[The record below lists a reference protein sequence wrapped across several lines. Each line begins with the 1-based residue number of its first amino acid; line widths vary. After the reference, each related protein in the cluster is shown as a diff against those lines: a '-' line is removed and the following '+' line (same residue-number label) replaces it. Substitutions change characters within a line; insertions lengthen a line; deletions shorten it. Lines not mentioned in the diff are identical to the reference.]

1 MYLYCLRLVALSGFL
16 LIHYKN
22 GLILSVH
29 INIMIIIINLNREK
43 VEMRKLNYFSIALLP
58 LMLAACGGNFG
69 VQPVAKPTPTA
80 QTPSDSKPSKP
91 EDVPTPPPA
100 GPSVETTPVNRPAV
114 GAAMRLL
121 RRNIATSDKDGNDF
135 PNSKQ
140 AEEKLSFKEE
150 DILFLY
156 GSKKDQRQQLEDK
169 IHQLNPNVQIR
180 TSKNENKKYGY
191 KFVDAGYVYTKDGKD
206 EIEWTSNYKQSTNRF
221 GYDGFVYYSGEHP
234 SQSLPSAGTVKYSGN
249 WQYMTDAIR
258 HRTGKAGDPSED
270 LGYIVYYGQNVGATS
285 YAATAD
291 DREGKHPAE
300 YTVNFDQKT
309 LNGKLIKNQYV
320 QKRDDPK
327 KPLTIYDI
335 TAKLDG
341 NRFTGSAKVNTEVKT
356 NHADKEYLFFH
367 TDADQRLEGGF
378 FGDNGEELAGRFI
391 SNDNSVFGVFA
402 GKQKTDAS
410 GTNPAMP
417 SEKHTKILDS
427 LKISVDEASDN
438 NARTFA
444 ISPMPDL
451 GHPDK
456 LLVEGREIPL
466 VNQEQTIDL
475 ADGRKMTVRACCD
488 FLTYVKLGRI
498 KTDRPASKPKAEDK
512 REDEESAGVGNDE
525 EGEDEIGDEEG
536 GAGDE
541 AVGDEGSEE
550 DEAAENEGGEEDE
563 AEEPEEESPAEGGG
577 GGSDGIS
584 PAPEAPKG
592 RDIDLFLKG
601 IRTAEADIPKT
612 GTAHYTGTWE
622 ARIGKPIQWDNQADK
637 AAKAEFT
644 VDFGGKSISGT
655 LTEKNGVQPA
665 FYIENGKIEG
675 NGFHATA
682 HTRESGI
689 DLSGQ
694 GSTKPQIFKA
704 DNLLVTG
711 GFYGPQA
718 EELGGTIFNKDG
730 KSLDITEDTENEAE
744 AGVGEQLEP
753 EVKHQF
759 GVVFGAKKDD
769 KEVEK

>member
-1 MYLYCLRLVALSGFL
+1 MC
-16 LIHYKN
+16 
-22 GLILSVH
+22 
-29 INIMIIIINLNREK
+29 
-43 VEMRKLNYFSIALLP
+43 KLNYGGIALLP

-100 GPSVETTPVNRPAV
+100 KPSIETTPVNRPAV

-121 RRNIATSDKDGNDF
+121 RRNIAFYNKDGTEIPD
-135 PNSKQ
+135 SKQ
-140 AEEKLSFKEE
+140 AEEKLSFKEG
-150 DILFLY
+150 DVLFLY
-156 GSKKDQRQQLEDK
+156 GSKENKLQQLKSE
-169 IHQLNPNVQIR
+169 IHKRNPNVQIR
-180 TSKNENKKYGY
+180 TSEKENEKYGY
-191 KFVDAGYVYTKDGKD
+191 KFVDAGYVYTKNGKD
-206 EIEWTSNYKQSTNRF
+206 EIEKTSDAKQFSNRL

-234 SQSLPSAGTVKYSGN
+234 SQSLPSAGTVQYSGN

-270 LGYIVYYGQNVGATS
+270 LGYRTYYGQNVGATS

-291 DREGKHPAE
+291 DRERHPAK
-300 YTVNFDQKT
+300 YTVDFDKKT
-309 LNGKLIKNQYV
+309 LTGQLIKNQYV
-320 QKRDDPK
+320 QKKTDEK
-327 KPLTIYDI
+327 KPLTIYNI

-341 NRFTGSAKVNTEVKT
+341 NRFTGSARVNPELKT
-356 NHADKEYLFFH
+356 SHSDKEYLFFH
-367 TDADQRLEGGF
+367 ANADQRLEGGF
-378 FGDNGEELAGRFI
+378 FGDKGEELAGRFI

-438 NARTFA
+438 NARPFA

-466 VNQEQTIDL
+466 VSQEKTIDL

-512 REDEESAGVGNDE
+512 GKDEEDTGVGDDEEDEDE
-525 EGEDEIGDEEG
+525 AAEGSEGGEDEIGDEEG
-536 GAGDE
+536 SA
-541 AVGDEGSEE
+541 E
-550 DEAAENEGGEEDE
+550 DEAAENEGSEEEGGEE
-563 AEEPEEESPAEGGG
+563 AEEPEEESPEEGGG
-577 GGSDGIS
+577 GGSDSIP

-622 ARIGKPIQWDNQADK
+622 ARISKPIQWDNQADK
-637 AAKAEFT
+637 TAKAEFN
-644 VDFGGKSISGT
+644 VDFGKKSISGT
-655 LTEKNGVQPA
+655 LTEKNGVEPA
-665 FYIENGKIEG
+665 FHIEKGVIDG

-682 HTRESGI
+682 RTRDNGI
-689 DLSGQ
+689 NLSGND
-694 GSTKPQIFKA
+694 STNPQSFKA
-704 DNLLVTG
+704 NNLLVTG

-730 KSLDITEDTENEAE
+730 KSLDITEDTEHEAETETE

-753 EVKHQF
+753 EVKPQF
-759 GVVFGAKKDD
+759 GVVFGAKKDN

>member
-1 MYLYCLRLVALSGFL
+1 MC
-16 LIHYKN
+16 KP
-22 GLILSVH
+22 
-29 INIMIIIINLNREK
+29 
-43 VEMRKLNYFSIALLP
+43 NYGGIVLLP
-58 LMLAACGGNFG
+58 LLLASCIGGNFG
-69 VQPVAKPTPTA
+69 VQPVVESTPTA
-80 QTPSDSKPSKP
+80 YPVTFKSK
-91 EDVPTPPPA
+91 DVPTPPPA
-100 GPSVETTPVNRPAV
+100 GPSVETTPVNQPAV

-121 RRNIATSDKDGNDF
+121 RRNIATSDKDGKDF

-140 AEEKLSFKEE
+140 AEEKLSFKEG
-150 DILFLY
+150 DVLFLY

-291 DREGKHPAE
+291 DREGEGKHPAE
-300 YTVNFDQKT
+300 YTVDFDQKT
-309 LNGKLIKNQYV
+309 LNGKLIKISMC
-320 QKRDDPK
+320 KG

-402 GKQKTDAS
+402 GKQKTEAANAADTKPALPS
-410 GTNPAMP
+410 G
-417 SEKHTKILDS
+417 KHTKILDS
-427 LKISVDEASDN
+427 LKISVDEATDDH
-438 NARTFA
+438 ARKFA
-444 ISPMPDL
+444 ISTMPDF

-466 VNQEQTIDL
+466 VSQEKIIEL
-475 ADGRKMTVRACCD
+475 ADDRKMTVRACCD

-498 KTDRPASKPKAEDK
+498 KTERPAVQPKAQ
-512 REDEESAGVGNDE
+512 DEEGDEEDTGVDSVE
-525 EGEDEIGDEEG
+525 EGEDEIDDE
-536 GAGDE
+536 DE
-541 AVGDEGSEE
+541 VSEE
-550 DEAAENEGGEEDE
+550 DAEEIEEEADEVEEEEAEADE
-563 AEEPEEESPAEGGG
+563 AEETEEESPTEES
-577 GGSDGIS
+577 GSGSNAIL
-584 PAPEAPKG
+584 PTPEAPKG

-601 IRTAEADIPKT
+601 IRTAETDIPQT
-612 GTAHYTGTWE
+612 GKAHYTGTWE
-622 ARIGKPIQWDNQADK
+622 ARIGEPIQWDNHADK
-637 AAKAEFT
+637 AAKAVFT
-644 VDFGGKSISGT
+644 VDFGEKSISGK
-655 LTEKNGVQPA
+655 LTEQNGVEPA

-689 DLSGQ
+689 NLSGT
-694 GSTKPQIFKA
+694 GSTKPQSFKA
-704 DNLLVTG
+704 SNLRVEG

-718 EELGGTIFNKDG
+718 AELGGTIFNNDG
-730 KSLDITEDTENEAE
+730 KSLGITENIENEVEVEVE
-744 AGVGEQLEP
+744 ADVGKQLEP
-753 EVKHQF
+753 DEVKHKF
-759 GVVFGAKKDD
+759 GVVFGAKKDMQ
-769 KEVEK
+769 EVEK

>member
-1 MYLYCLRLVALSGFL
+1 
-16 LIHYKN
+16 
-22 GLILSVH
+22 
-29 INIMIIIINLNREK
+29 MIIIINQIGGK
-43 VEMRKLNYFSIALLP
+43 VEMCKPNYGGIVLLP
-58 LMLAACGGNFG
+58 LLLASCIGGNFG
-69 VQPVAKPTPTA
+69 VQPVVESTPTA
-80 QTPSDSKPSKP
+80 PTLSDSKSSNPADKP
-91 EDVPTPPPA
+91 APA
-100 GPSVETTPVNRPAV
+100 PAEPSVEITPVNRPAV

-169 IHQLNPNVQIR
+169 IRQPNPTASIT
-180 TSKNENKKYGY
+180 TSEKKNKKYDY
-191 KFVDAGYVYTKDGKD
+191 KFVDAGYVYTKNGKD
-206 EIEWTSNYKQSTNRF
+206 EIEWTSNHKQFTYRF

-270 LGYIVYYGQNVGATS
+270 LGYLVYYGQNVGATS

-291 DREGKHPAE
+291 DREEKHPAE
-300 YTVNFDQKT
+300 YTVDFDKKT
-309 LNGKLIKNQYV
+309 LTGQLIKNQYV
-320 QKRDDPK
+320 QKKTDEK

-335 TAKLDG
+335 TATLDG

-356 NHADKEYLFFH
+356 KHADKEHLFFH

-410 GTNPAMP
+410 NASDTNPAMP

-427 LKISVDEASDN
+427 LKISVDEATDS
-438 NARTFA
+438 NARKFA
-444 ISPMPDL
+444 ISPMPDF

-456 LLVEGREIPL
+456 LLVEGREISL
-466 VNQEQTIDL
+466 LKDTQTIDL
-475 ADGRKMTVRACCD
+475 ADGRTMTVSACCD

-498 KTDRPASKPKAEDK
+498 KTDRPASKPKAED
-512 REDEESAGVGNDE
+512 ENS
-525 EGEDEIGDEEG
+525 EDEIGESEENEEDLVAEEENTEDEVVE
-536 GAGDE
+536 DE
-541 AVGDEGSEE
+541 DREE
-550 DEAAENEGGEEDE
+550 DEVSEDGNSEDEEEIAEEDDDE
-563 AEEPEEESPAEGGG
+563 AEEEEVEETEEESPVEESGGDS
-577 GGSDGIS
+577 GSIL
-584 PAPEAPKG
+584 PTPEAPKG

-622 ARIGKPIQWDNQADK
+622 ARIGVPADGTTFIQKDNYANQG
-637 AAKAEFT
+637 AKAEFD
-644 VDFGGKSISGT
+644 VDFGAKSLSGK
-655 LTEKNGVQPA
+655 LTEKNDTTPA
-665 FYIENGKIEG
+665 FYIEKGVIDG
-675 NGFHATA
+675 NGFHALA
-682 HTRESGI
+682 HTRENGI

-694 GSTKPQIFKA
+694 GSTNPKNFKA

-718 EELGGTIFNKDG
+718 AELGGNIIDSDRK
-730 KSLDITEDTENEAE
+730 
-744 AGVGEQLEP
+744 
-753 EVKHQF
+753 F
-759 GVVFGAKKDD
+759 GAVFGAKKDN

>member
-1 MYLYCLRLVALSGFL
+1 
-16 LIHYKN
+16 
-22 GLILSVH
+22 
-29 INIMIIIINLNREK
+29 MIIIINQIGGK
-43 VEMRKLNYFSIALLP
+43 VGMCKPNYGGIVLLP
-58 LMLAACGGNFG
+58 LLLASCIGGNFG
-69 VQPVAKPTPTA
+69 VQPVVESTPTA
-80 QTPSDSKPSKP
+80 YPVTFKSK
-91 EDVPTPPPA
+91 DVPTPPPA
-100 GPSVETTPVNRPAV
+100 GPSVETTPVNQPAV

-121 RRNIATSDKDGNDF
+121 RRNIATSDKDGKDF

-140 AEEKLSFKEE
+140 AEEKLSFKEG
-150 DILFLY
+150 DVLFLY

-291 DREGKHPAE
+291 DREGEGKHPAE
-300 YTVNFDQKT
+300 YTVDFDQKT
-309 LNGKLIKNQYV
+309 LNGKLIKISMC
-320 QKRDDPK
+320 KG

-402 GKQKTDAS
+402 GKQKTEAANAADTKPALPS
-410 GTNPAMP
+410 G
-417 SEKHTKILDS
+417 KHTKILDS
-427 LKISVDEASDN
+427 LKISVDEATDDH
-438 NARTFA
+438 ARKFA
-444 ISPMPDL
+444 ISTMPDF

-466 VNQEQTIDL
+466 VSQEKIIEL
-475 ADGRKMTVRACCD
+475 ADDRKMTVRACCD

-498 KTDRPASKPKAEDK
+498 KTERPAVQPKAQ
-512 REDEESAGVGNDE
+512 DEEGDEEDTGVDSVE
-525 EGEDEIGDEEG
+525 EGEDEIDDE
-536 GAGDE
+536 DE
-541 AVGDEGSEE
+541 VSEE
-550 DEAAENEGGEEDE
+550 DAEEIEEEADEVEEEEAEADE
-563 AEEPEEESPAEGGG
+563 AEETEEESPTEES
-577 GGSDGIS
+577 GSGSNAIL
-584 PAPEAPKG
+584 PTPEAPKG

-601 IRTAEADIPKT
+601 IRTAETDIPQT
-612 GTAHYTGTWE
+612 GKAHYTGTWE
-622 ARIGKPIQWDNQADK
+622 ARIGEPIQWDNHADK
-637 AAKAEFT
+637 AAKAVFT
-644 VDFGGKSISGT
+644 VDFGEKSISGK
-655 LTEKNGVQPA
+655 LTEQNGVEPA

-689 DLSGQ
+689 NLSGT
-694 GSTKPQIFKA
+694 GSTKPQSFKA
-704 DNLLVTG
+704 SNLRVEG

-718 EELGGTIFNKDG
+718 AELGGTIFNNDG
-730 KSLDITEDTENEAE
+730 KSLGITENIENEVEVEVE
-744 AGVGEQLEP
+744 ADVGKQLEP
-753 EVKHQF
+753 DEVKHKF
-759 GVVFGAKKDD
+759 GVVFGAKKDMQ
-769 KEVEK
+769 EVEK

>member
-1 MYLYCLRLVALSGFL
+1 MC
-16 LIHYKN
+16 KP
-22 GLILSVH
+22 
-29 INIMIIIINLNREK
+29 
-43 VEMRKLNYFSIALLP
+43 NYGGIVLLP
-58 LMLAACGGNFG
+58 LLLASCIGGNFG
-69 VQPVAKPTPTA
+69 VQPVVESTPTA
-80 QTPSDSKPSKP
+80 YPVTFKSK
-91 EDVPTPPPA
+91 DVPTSPPA
-100 GPSVETTPVNRPAV
+100 GSSVETTPVNRPAV

-121 RRNIATSDKDGNDF
+121 RRNIAFHREDGTEI

-140 AEEKLSFKEE
+140 AEEELSFKEE

-156 GSKKDQRQQLEDK
+156 GSKKDKLQQLKDK
-169 IHQLNPNVQIR
+169 IHQRNPNVQIR

-320 QKRDDPK
+320 QKRNDPK

-391 SNDNSVFGVFA
+391 SNDKSVFGVFA
-402 GKQKTDAS
+402 GKQKTEAANAADTKPALTS
-410 GTNPAMP
+410 G
-417 SEKHTKILDS
+417 KHTKILDS

-438 NARTFA
+438 NAREFA
-444 ISPMPDL
+444 ISTMPDF

-456 LLVEGREIPL
+456 LLVEGREISL
-466 VNQEQTIDL
+466 VKDTQTIDL
-475 ADGRKMTVRACCD
+475 ADGRKMTVSACCD

-498 KTDRPASKPKAEDK
+498 KTDRPASKPKAED
-512 REDEESAGVGNDE
+512 ENS
-525 EGEDEIGDEEG
+525 EDEIGESEENEEDLVAEEENTEDEVVE
-536 GAGDE
+536 DE
-541 AVGDEGSEE
+541 DREE
-550 DEAAENEGGEEDE
+550 DEVSEDGNSEDEEEIAEEDDDE
-563 AEEPEEESPAEGGG
+563 AEEEEVEETEEESPVEESGGDS
-577 GGSDGIS
+577 GSIL
-584 PAPEAPKG
+584 PTPEAPKG

-622 ARIGKPIQWDNQADK
+622 ARIGVPDKKDDQLYGTTFIQKDSYANQG
-637 AAKAEFT
+637 AKAQFT
-644 VDFGGKSISGT
+644 VDFGKKSISGT
-655 LTEKNGVQPA
+655 LTEKNDTHPA
-665 FYIENGKIEG
+665 VYIEKGVIDG

-682 HTRESGI
+682 RTRDNGI

-694 GSTKPQIFKA
+694 GSTNPQRFEA
-704 DNLLVTG
+704 NNLLVTG

-718 EELGGTIFNKDG
+718 AELGGNIIDSDRK
-730 KSLDITEDTENEAE
+730 I
-744 AGVGEQLEP
+744 
-753 EVKHQF
+753 
-759 GVVFGAKKDD
+759 GVVFGAKKDN

>member
-1 MYLYCLRLVALSGFL
+1 
-16 LIHYKN
+16 
-22 GLILSVH
+22 
-29 INIMIIIINLNREK
+29 
-43 VEMRKLNYFSIALLP
+43 MRKLNYFSIALLP

-100 GPSVETTPVNRPAV
+100 GPSVETTPVNQPAV
-114 GAAMRLL
+114 GAAMRLP
-121 RRNIATSDKDGNDF
+121 RRNTAFYNKDGTEIPD
-135 PNSKQ
+135 SKQ

-150 DILFLY
+150 DILFLDGTLQEQVDKLKKEINGRY
-156 GSKKDQRQQLEDK
+156 PNVTIYTSDSKKNDAYQY
-169 IHQLNPNVQIR
+169 
-180 TSKNENKKYGY
+180 KY
-191 KFVDAGYVYTKDGKD
+191 VRAGYVYTQTGKD
-206 EIEWTSNYKQSTNRF
+206 EIEQTSGGKWFTHRV

-234 SQSLPSAGTVKYSGN
+234 SRSLPSAGMVEYSGN
-249 WQYMTDAIR
+249 WQYMTDAKR
-258 HRTGKAGDPSED
+258 RRTGQAVASED
-270 LGYIVYYGQNVGATS
+270 LGYTAYYGDKIGATS
-285 YAATAD
+285 YAARDAD
-291 DREGKHPAE
+291 EREKHPAK
-300 YTVNFDQKT
+300 YTVDFDKKT
-309 LNGKLIKNQYV
+309 LTGQLIKNQYV
-320 QKRDDPK
+320 QKKNDPTEPK
-327 KPLTIYDI
+327 KPLIIYNIIAD
-335 TAKLDG
+335 LNG
-341 NRFTGSAKVNTEVKT
+341 NRFTGSAKVNPDLVKKPA
-356 NHADKEYLFFH
+356 NKEHLFFH

-438 NARTFA
+438 NARPFA

-466 VNQEQTIDL
+466 VNQEQIINL

-488 FLTYVKLGRI
+488 FLTYVKLGRMQ
-498 KTDRPASKPKAEDK
+498 TERPASKPKVEDK
-512 REDEESAGVGNDE
+512 GEDEEDTGVGNGE
-525 EGEDEIGDEEG
+525 EDE
-536 GAGDE
+536 DE
-541 AVGDEGSEE
+541 AVEDEGSEE
-550 DEAAENEGGEEDE
+550 NEAVEDGGSEEDEGEE
-563 AEEPEEESPAEGGG
+563 AEEPEEELPAEEGN
-577 GGSDGIS
+577 GGSGSIL
-584 PAPEAPKG
+584 PTPEAPKG

-601 IRTAEADIPKT
+601 IRTAETNIPQT
-612 GTAHYTGTWE
+612 GKARYTGTWE
-622 ARIGKPIQWDNQADK
+622 ARIGKPIQWDNHADK
-637 AAKAEFT
+637 AAKAEFN

-655 LTEKNGVQPA
+655 LTEKNGVEAA
-665 FYIENGKIEG
+665 FYIEKGVIDG

-682 HTRESGI
+682 RTRENGI
-689 DLSGQ
+689 NLSGN
-694 GSTKPQIFKA
+694 GSTNPKTFQA
-704 DNLLVTG
+704 SDLRVEG

-744 AGVGEQLEP
+744 AEAGVGEQLEP
-753 EVKHQF
+753 EVKPQF
-759 GVVFGAKKDD
+759 GVVFGAKKDN

>member
-1 MYLYCLRLVALSGFL
+1 MC
-16 LIHYKN
+16 
-22 GLILSVH
+22 
-29 INIMIIIINLNREK
+29 
-43 VEMRKLNYFSIALLP
+43 KLNYFSIALLP

-100 GPSVETTPVNRPAV
+100 KPSIETTPVNRPAV

-121 RRNIATSDKDGNDF
+121 RRNTAFHRKDGTAIPD
-135 PNSKQ
+135 SKQ
-140 AEEKLSFKEE
+140 AEEKLSFKEG
-150 DILFLY
+150 DVLFLY
-156 GSKKDQRQQLEDK
+156 GSEGNKLQQLKSE
-169 IHQLNPNVQIR
+169 IHKRNPEASIT
-180 TSKNENKKYGY
+180 TSENENKKYNY
-191 KFVDAGYVYTKDGKD
+191 RFVSAGYVFTKNGKD
-206 EIEWTSNYKQSTNRF
+206 EIEKTSDEKQFSNRL

-234 SQSLPSAGTVKYSGN
+234 SQSLPSAGTVQYSGN

-258 HRTGKAGDPSED
+258 HRTGKAVSSVD
-270 LGYIVYYGQNVGATS
+270 LGYTTYYGNEIGATS

-291 DREGKHPAE
+291 DREKHPAE
-300 YTVNFDQKT
+300 YTVDFDNKT

-320 QKRDDPK
+320 QNKSNPNEPK

-335 TAKLDG
+335 TATLDG
-341 NRFTGSAKVNTEVKT
+341 NRFTGSAKVNTELKT
-356 NHADKEYLFFH
+356 SHADKEHLFFH

-402 GKQKTDAS
+402 GKQNS
-410 GTNPAMP
+410 SVP
-417 SEKHTKILDS
+417 SEAHTKILDS
-427 LKISVDEASDN
+427 RKISVDEAADK

-444 ISPMPDL
+444 ISPMPDF

-466 VNQEQTIDL
+466 VNQEQIIDL

-488 FLTYVKLGRI
+488 FLTYVKLGRMQ
-498 KTDRPASKPKAEDK
+498 TERPASKPKAEDK
-512 REDEESAGVGNDE
+512 GEDEEGAGVDNGE
-525 EGEDEIGDEEG
+525 ESEDEIGDEG
-536 GAGDE
+536 GSAEDE
-541 AVGDEGSEE
+541 AVE
-550 DEAAENEGGEEDE
+550 DEGGEEEGGEE
-563 AEEPEEESPAEGGG
+563 AEEPEEESPEEGN
-577 GGSDGIS
+577 GGSDGIL
-584 PAPEAPKG
+584 PVPEAPKG

-601 IRTAEADIPKT
+601 IRTVEADIPKT

-622 ARIGKPIQWDNQADK
+622 ARISKPIQWDNKADK

-655 LTEKNGVQPA
+655 LTEKNGVEPA
-665 FYIENGKIEG
+665 FRIENGVIEG

-682 HTRESGI
+682 RTRENGI
-689 DLSGQ
+689 NLSGN
-694 GSTKPQIFKA
+694 GSTNPQSFKA
-704 DNLLVTG
+704 NNLLVTG

-730 KSLDITEDTENEAE
+730 KSLDITEDTEHEAE
-744 AGVGEQLEP
+744 AEAEAEADVSEQLKP
-753 EVKHQF
+753 EAKPQF

>member
-1 MYLYCLRLVALSGFL
+1 
-16 LIHYKN
+16 
-22 GLILSVH
+22 
-29 INIMIIIINLNREK
+29 
-43 VEMRKLNYFSIALLP
+43 MRKLNYFSIALLP

-100 GPSVETTPVNRPAV
+100 KPSIETTPVNRPAV
-114 GAAMRLL
+114 GAAMRLP
-121 RRNIATSDKDGNDF
+121 RRNTASYKQDGTEIPDKH
-135 PNSKQ
+135 Q
-140 AEEKLSFKEE
+140 AEEYLPLKEE
-150 DILFLY
+150 DILFLD
-156 GSKKDQRQQLEDK
+156 GTPQEQADKLKKK
-169 IHQLNPNVQIR
+169 INERYPDVKVI
-180 TSKNENKKYGY
+180 TSQKEEEKYQY
-191 KFVDAGYVYTKDGKD
+191 QFVRAGYVFTKAEGKENEKEKTSDGK
-206 EIEWTSNYKQSTNRF
+206 EFVNRF
-221 GYDGFVYYSGEHP
+221 SYDGFVYYSGEHP
-234 SQSLPSAGTVKYSGN
+234 SQSLPSAGTVQYSGN
-249 WQYMTDAIR
+249 WQYMTDAKR
-258 HRTGKAGDPSED
+258 HRTGKAVSSMD
-270 LGYIVYYGQNVGATS
+270 LGYTTYYGNEIGAAS
-285 YAATAD
+285 YEARDAD
-291 DREGKHPAE
+291 DREKHPAE
-300 YTVNFDQKT
+300 YTVDFDNKT

-320 QKRDDPK
+320 QNKSNPNEPK
-327 KPLTIYDI
+327 KPLTIYNI
-335 TAKLDG
+335 TATLDG

-356 NHADKEYLFFH
+356 SHADKEYLFFH

-402 GKQKTDAS
+402 GKQKTETS

-427 LKISVDEASDN
+427 LKISVDEAADKK
-438 NARTFA
+438 ARTFA
-444 ISPMPDL
+444 ISPMPDF

-466 VNQEQTIDL
+466 VNQEQIINL

-512 REDEESAGVGNDE
+512 GKDEEDTGVGNDE
-525 EGEDEIGDEEG
+525 EGTEDEAAEGSEGGEDEIGDEG
-536 GAGDE
+536 GSAEDE
-541 AVGDEGSEE
+541 AVEDEGSEE
-550 DEAAENEGGEEDE
+550 DEGEE
-563 AEEPEEESPAEGGG
+563 AEEPEEESPAEGGSGSG
-577 GGSDGIS
+577 GIP

-612 GTAHYTGTWE
+612 GKAHYTGTWE
-622 ARIGKPIQWDNQADK
+622 ARISKPIQWDNHADK

-644 VDFGGKSISGT
+644 VDFGEKSISGK
-655 LTEKNGVQPA
+655 LTEKNGVEPA
-665 FYIENGKIEG
+665 FHIENGKIEG

-718 EELGGTIFNKDG
+718 AELGGTIFNNDG
-730 KSLDITEDTENEAE
+730 KSLGITEDAENEAE
-744 AGVGEQLEP
+744 AEAEAGVDEQLKP
-753 EVKHQF
+753 EVKPQF
-759 GVVFGAKKDD
+759 GVVFGAKKDN